1 MLEAQDGKMVPRANQ
16 SSASSD
22 AGSVTL
28 TPCTARASTA
38 TTQHLFR
45 GCSDARTA
53 AGEMEA
59 FERDAGTYKLAAG
72 GAAVILL
79 ATTFL
84 ATQS

>member
-1 MLEAQDGKMVPRANQ
+1 MAL
-16 SSASSD
+16 SAE
-22 AGSVTL
+22 
-28 TPCTARASTA
+28 
-38 TTQHLFR
+38 Q
-45 GCSDARTA
+45 
-53 AGEMEA
+53 MEA